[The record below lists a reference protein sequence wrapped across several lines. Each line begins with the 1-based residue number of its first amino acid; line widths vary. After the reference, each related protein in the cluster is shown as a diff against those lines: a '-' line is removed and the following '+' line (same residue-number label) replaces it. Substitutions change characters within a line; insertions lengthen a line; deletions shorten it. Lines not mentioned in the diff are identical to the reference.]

1 MSDAC
6 GSCKEKGNCDGNAC
20 PSKKQTNELTRI
32 GKVIAVM
39 SGKGGVGKSSVTSLL
54 AIYLKDMGY
63 RVGIM
68 DADITGPS
76 IPKVFGLKKKA
87 LASELGLFPVPT
99 VKDIQVM
106 SLNLLVENEDD
117 PVIWRGPMIAGMV
130 EKFWTDVIWGELDY
144 LLVDLPPGTG
154 DVPLTVLQSIP
165 VDGIVIVSSPQDLV
179 KMIVKKAVKMTEA
192 MKAPVLGLIENMS
205 SIICPECRKEFKIFG
220 KKSNSEEAAK
230 EMGID
235 LLGKIPLDPEFV
247 ELSDEGR
254 VEIYTDL
261 HDDYKYII
269 EKIIAKLE
277 SAK

>member
-1 MSDAC
+1 MSDSC
-6 GSCKEKGNCDGNAC
+6 GSCSEKGGCDGSSC
-20 PSKKQTNELTRI
+20 SKKSTHELSNI
-32 GKVIAVM
+32 KHVIAVM

-54 AIYLKDMGY
+54 ATYLKDMGY
-63 RVGIM
+63 RVGIL

-76 IPKVFGLKKKA
+76 IPKVFGLTKRA
-87 LASELGLFPVPT
+87 VSSELGLFPVAT

-106 SLNLLVENEDD
+106 SLNLLIEHEDD
-117 PVIWRGPMIAGMV
+117 PVIWRGPMIASMV

-144 LLVDLPPGTG
+144 LLIDLPPGTG
-154 DVPLTVLQSIP
+154 DVPLTVLQSLP

-205 SIICPECRKEFKIFG
+205 SIICPECRKEFKVFG
-220 KKSNSEEAAK
+220 KNSNTAEVAK

-235 LLGKIPLDPEFV
+235 LLGNIPLDPEFV

-261 HDDYKYII
+261 HEDFKYIA
-269 EKIIAKLE
+269 EKIVHKLE
-277 SAK
+277 NR